1 MRLKTGPQ
9 TDAGKAVT
17 SQNARTHGLTAKK
30 LLVLPEERPEFDQL
44 HDQLLDECKPE
55 GVLENELFRQIL
67 HAQWNLRRCDQVEQ
81 EIFDAVQVVA
91 KVDPAS
97 GKSLDPLHHGD
108 NDVPRQ
114 LDRIQR
120 YRTAHNRA
128 WHRALREL
136 RNLQTNRL
144 LLADADAPRPPLADE
159 MKHVRYL
166 DARSRAHRNAKTT
179 HTEADHQLKRSSNN
193 REQALAKSPSDAE
206 PAAGKA
212 AREARSAQTAPASAE
227 AA

>member
-17 SQNARTHGLTAKK
+17 SQNARTHGITAKT
-30 LLVLPEERPEFDQL
+30 LLVRPEDRAEFDQL
-44 HDQLLDECKPE
+44 HDQLRYECKPQ

-81 EIFDAVQVVA
+81 EIFDALQVVA
-91 KVDPAS
+91 KVDPSS
-97 GKSLDPLHHGD
+97 GKSLDPLHHAD
-108 NDVPRQ
+108 NGVPCQ

-136 RNLQTNRL
+136 RALQTNRMI
-144 LLADADAPRPPLADE
+144 ANPNAENVPLADR
-159 MKHVRYL
+159 MKVTRHL
-166 DARSRAHRNAKTT
+166 DAQSRITARVNKIQPAAPPIESESSNPKIPGERIIEEGSVESY
-179 HTEADHQLKRSSNN
+179 TEA
-193 REQALAKSPSDAE
+193 A
-206 PAAGKA
+206 
-212 AREARSAQTAPASAE
+212 
-227 AA
+227 